1 MFFHTGM
8 ERPCHTRRTRLR
20 GWERIENPPSHN
32 KHQGPREATTRSGP
46 AGKSSRRKGSTMST
60 CNNGQQ
66 LQPSAAV
73 RCAVALNN
81 LGCALLERSC
91 KEQAHATFQ
100 DALQV
105 VRRVVATE
113 LDEPPGQQ
121 IRDMHETLH
130 RAELRLIGPVVAM
143 SPEALR
149 HKPLV
154 YNASSPSLETVLPHL
169 LNDSLYALR
178 IDVSGADDVQQIP
191 LDIVSTIILINFV
204 NAGRRTAQNEGSTVD
219 LTSRQPLAGVRID
232 RVLKVLGFA
241 NALAEHCDSDDG
253 GGDSALF
260 LVLVA
265 LDTTIQVHEEAG
277 KAVEAEAM
285 RARLVALKTHVETT
299 LGFLFA
305 QAVTAGA
312 A

>member
-1 MFFHTGM
+1 MV
-8 ERPCHTRRTRLR
+8 
-20 GWERIENPPSHN
+20 
-32 KHQGPREATTRSGP
+32 
-46 AGKSSRRKGSTMST
+46 MST
-60 CNNGQQ
+60 DPQHSA
-66 LQPSAAV
+66 LPSTA

-91 KEQAHATFQ
+91 KEQAYATFQ
-100 DALQV
+100 DALQM

-113 LDEPPGQQ
+113 GDEPGQ

-130 RAELRLIGPVVAM
+130 QAELRLIGPVVAT

-149 HKPLV
+149 HKPLM
-154 YNASSPSLETVLPHL
+154 YNASSPSLQAVLSHL

-178 IDVSGADDVQQIP
+178 IDVSGANDVQRIP

-204 NAGRRTAQNEGSTVD
+204 NAGRRTAQNEGSTAD
-219 LTSRQPLAGVRID
+219 PTSRQPLPGMGID
-232 RVLKVLGFA
+232 RVLKVLGLA
-241 NALAEHCDSDDG
+241 NALAEQCNNNDDG
-253 GGDSALF
+253 IDSGLF

-277 KAVEAEAM
+277 RAVEAEAM
-285 RARLVALKTHVETT
+285 RARLGALKVHVETT

-305 QAVTAGA
+305 QAAAAGA

>member
-8 ERPCHTRRTRLR
+8 DRPCHTRGTRFR
-20 GWERIENPPSHN
+20 GLGNGSRIRPTHI
-32 KHQGPREATTRSGP
+32 KHEATTRS
-46 AGKSSRRKGSTMST
+46 ARRSCCRSSTMST
-60 CNNGQQ
+60 CNSGQQ
-66 LQPSAAV
+66 QQPSAAV

-100 DALQV
+100 DALQM

-113 LDEPPGQQ
+113 GDEPGQ

-130 RAELRLIGPVVAM
+130 QAELRLIGPVVAT

-169 LNDSLYALR
+169 LNDSHYALR
-178 IDVSGADDVQQIP
+178 IDVSGANDAQRIP

-204 NAGRRTAQNEGSTVD
+204 NAGRRTARPEEGMTTDPS
-219 LTSRQPLAGVRID
+219 SRHTLPGVGID
-232 RVLKVLGFA
+232 RVLKVLGLA
-241 NALAEHCDSDDG
+241 NSLAEQCISDDG
-253 GGDSALF
+253 IDSGLF

-277 KAVEAEAM
+277 RAVEAEAM
-285 RARLVALKTHVETT
+285 RARLVALKMHVETT

-305 QAVTAGA
+305 QAAAAGA